1 MFVNRNGV
9 EVHKH
14 AKKRRGQYPAAV
26 LTEQAWSIKEKEH
39 YFLVGIQLE
48 LSRVGFYSAADVV
61 PSQIT
66 MEIKTAF
73 LAEKAFGLGIG
84 KLCLTSRLRVFGS
97 QRADVDL
104 LFTIKILQTR
114 KI

>member
-1 MFVNRNGV
+1 
-9 EVHKH
+9 
-14 AKKRRGQYPAAV
+14 
-26 LTEQAWSIKEKEH
+26 
-39 YFLVGIQLE
+39 
-48 LSRVGFYSAADVV
+48 
-61 PSQIT
+61 
-66 MEIKTAF
+66 MEIKAAF
-73 LAEKAFGLGIG
+73 QAEKAFGLGIG